1 MTVEVPTKAEHEAVA
16 KTAADALERS
26 GSVAAAATAANN
38 AATSASQA
46 SASAS
51 AAVSAVGAVA
61 EDVAQLTERVNAI
74 PTVPAVPG
82 PTPTAGFLYGQV
94 NQADFTGATANDR
107 LGAAM
112 AYVAAQTFKKAILA
126 EVIDKNTSQ
135 PAVYTTPRSVYDGFA
150 WVFPDAVV
158 EQPRGGNP
166 YAGYAKVRMPAQADR
181 NRNLSLF
188 NWTDKSEKFGAYFNN
203 LILEGDVNSGLFAT
217 DSDTVAWRAFFGR
230 MGTSGFR
237 HIWGRPNE
245 RFTHTA
251 CDFGF
256 GPQNINNN
264 LGAVFCGDGS
274 DSGWGDGSRILID
287 CPPTFGGVAR
297 SSIDGSGKP
306 QPFIMLD
313 YSEKFTLQGV
323 FCTTRGPQPAILVR
337 SALNRGLIRIRDCEL
352 EGKNAGDPCFAP
364 VVVVEGGH
372 VRIRD
377 CWMAYGGTNT
387 GQSNYANAASSL
399 QVYGGDVLVD
409 GNLSFRANAM
419 TDNDPVY
426 GVSGGTLHIRDAGPL
441 TSGVKPIARRTGSG
455 VLDADSSVRVA

>member
-26 GSVAAAATAANN
+26 GSVAGAASAAATAASQAATAANN

-46 SASAS
+46 SAAAS
-51 AAVSAVGAVA
+51 GAVNAVGAVA

-112 AYVAAQTFKKAILA
+112 AYVAAQTFKKAIMA
-126 EVIDKNTSQ
+126 EVLDKATGQ
-135 PAVYTTPRSVYDGFA
+135 PAVYSTPRSVYDGFA

-166 YAGYAKVRMPAQADR
+166 YAGYAKVRMPAQADK
-181 NRNLSLF
+181 NKNLSLF
-188 NWTDKSEKFGAYFNN
+188 NWTDKSQKFGAYFNN

-237 HIWGRPNE
+237 HIWGRPSE

-274 DSGWGDGSRILID
+274 DSGWGDVEMEYLALAELVSEALQNFA
-287 CPPTFGGVAR
+287 T
-297 SSIDGSGKP
+297 S
-306 QPFIMLD
+306 LD
-313 YSEKFTLQGV
+313 E
-323 FCTTRGPQPAILVR
+323 
-337 SALNRGLIRIRDCEL
+337 E
-352 EGKNAGDPCFAP
+352 
-364 VVVVEGGH
+364 
-372 VRIRD
+372 
-377 CWMAYGGTNT
+377 
-387 GQSNYANAASSL
+387 
-399 QVYGGDVLVD
+399 
-409 GNLSFRANAM
+409 RAN
-419 TDNDPVY
+419 
-426 GVSGGTLHIRDAGPL
+426 R
-441 TSGVKPIARRTGSG
+441 
-455 VLDADSSVRVA
+455 